1 MKAAMKHAATTRIRT
16 LVAAAAFVVIGV
28 MRGEV
33 GEVLKKSIRVCLEC
47 IGIG

>member
-1 MKAAMKHAATTRIRT
+1 MKHAATTRVLI

>member
-1 MKAAMKHAATTRIRT
+1 MKAACKQAAAARLII